1 MKRFILFIAVFVI
14 FNYISNAQ
22 EEVTTEETTVTEV
35 KDKPVKSPFETS
47 VLIDFPTTV
56 IPSKGSFQLLINHRF
71 GTINNGISDIY
82 GIYAP
87 SNIKMTFDYSLFDF
101 LQVGFSSEKNNKIQD
116 VHGKLNVLT
125 QTRSGNIPVSVSL
138 YSLAGIGA
146 RSEDFYGKN
155 YKFMNRLTLFEQ
167 LIISRKF
174 SERLS
179 LLTGAS
185 WSHFNAVSYDKGEKH
200 DHVGIHVGG
209 RCKIWSSNSF
219 IFEYTYP
226 FKIAET
232 EELNPPK
239 QGFSAGLEFGT
250 STHGFQ
256 VFASNYQ
263 ELNPV
268 QNISRTQN
276 DFFNGDILLGFNIT
290 IRF

>member
-1 MKRFILFIAVFVI
+1 MKRFILFIAVLVT
-14 FNYISNAQ
+14 FNYISIAQ

-35 KDKPVKSPFETS
+35 KDKPVKSPFETAI
-47 VLIDFPTTV
+47 LIDFPTTV
-56 IPSKGSFQLLINHRF
+56 IPSKGSFQLLIHHRF

-87 SNIKMTFDYSLFDF
+87 SNINMTFDYSLFDF
-101 LQVGFSSEKNNKIQD
+101 LQVGFSSEKNNKIQEL
-116 VHGKLNVLT
+116 HGKLNFLT
-125 QTRSGNIPVSVSL
+125 QTRSGSIPVSVSL
-138 YSLAGIGA
+138 YSLAGFSA
-146 RSEDFYGKN
+146 RSEEFYGKN
-155 YKFMNRLTLFEQ
+155 YKFMDRLLLYEQ

-185 WSHFNAVSYDKGEKH
+185 WSHYNAVSYDKGEKH

-209 RCKIWSSNSF
+209 RCKIWSENSF

-239 QGFSAGLEFGT
+239 PGFSAGLEFGT

-263 ELNPV
+263 ELNPA